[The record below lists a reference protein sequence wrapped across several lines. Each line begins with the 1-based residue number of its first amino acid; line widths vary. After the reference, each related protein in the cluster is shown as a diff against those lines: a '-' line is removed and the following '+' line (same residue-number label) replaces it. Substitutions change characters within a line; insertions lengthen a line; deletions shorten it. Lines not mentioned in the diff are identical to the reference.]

1 MLVFED
7 NTGAAQL
14 VSQVLL
20 KDILATYEFKFE
32 LVFVSSCHSEFV
44 GDIFFNAGASH
55 VISIKD
61 SETISDEASIIFA
74 KAFYNALFSNENFTV
89 CKAFKI
95 AKQ

>member
-1 MLVFED
+1 M
-7 NTGAAQL
+7 

-20 KDILATYEFKFE
+20 KDILSTYEFKFE